1 MKQFTNKFKKILLT
15 PIVDSKKVIIVCGVL
30 IFLGHCG
37 SLYDQNKSALKV
49 KEQSAV
55 TETIMVKESVLPPTA
70 EKLDDTQQSKVKPIT
85 KQTQNSVTSGEQ
97 TKPTAQ
103 ATTPATKLGKTL
115 YPNEVI
121 IQVKNWD
128 QKLKF
133 LKTHFEQ
140 TSEYDG
146 VPISKSQGTL
156 WYDKDK
162 NLLRLDTLNTDNDVE
177 QSAITD
183 KKQILI
189 LDGQGHEVTTLSWQE
204 WQQGQPNQ
212 ALFDFGNYTALLARH
227 NAVLKEP
234 HLLELTPKEGEKYT
248 LYLTLAKEDYFPTNI
263 KIVADLMTT
272 EAKLINTQKNI
283 PLSFDIFRAG
293 GLFK

>member
-1 MKQFTNKFKKILLT
+1 MKLFINSLLIALLSITNFVGCSSKPEEAQQQQSTKEIVEDIEPIKLPENKT
-15 PIVDSKKVIIVCGVL
+15 PV
-30 IFLGHCG
+30 
-37 SLYDQNKSALKV
+37 
-49 KEQSAV
+49 
-55 TETIMVKESVLPPTA
+55 A
-70 EKLDDTQQSKVKPIT
+70 EKQVQEVQPTEQVKL
-85 KQTQNSVTSGEQ
+85 
-97 TKPTAQ
+97 
-103 ATTPATKLGKTL
+103 ATTTESSSKTY

-212 ALFDFGNYTALLARH
+212 ALFDFGNYTSLLARH

-234 HLLELTPKEGEKYT
+234 YLLELTPKEGEQYT

-272 EAKLINTQKNI
+272 EAKLTNTQKNT
-283 PLSFDIFRAG
+283 PLAFDTFRAG